1 MTIHPLTQVTQE
13 LRASGSGSAMAEP
26 AWSAWALQVE
36 ALGEKC
42 SKYLGKIW
50 KNEDQLETPR
60 TKWSW
65 ENHL

>member
-50 KNEDQLETPR
+50 KNEDQQH
-60 TKWSW
+60 K
-65 ENHL
+65 